1 MNCEEATRQ
10 LYEYLDNELGEND
23 YSKIKKHLE
32 VCRKCCEKFEF
43 EQVLKKVV
51 RDRAR
56 IHRVPQSVRENIV
69 KQLSGR
75 HEGGGRAE
83 VFVPKLEERN
93 KKGLFQLFRLRR
105 AYIIEAA
112 LILLLISVLSIY
124 FTFPKPG
131 SSPPIVKVAAER
143 HDNFVNDNMHLDLV
157 SSDRNEIRK
166 HFRNLQRDNFA
177 IDVPEG
183 KGRGIKLFGCK
194 KFNLAGK
201 KSAYVGLKGNHNKIS
216 LEMMDGSGMNINKLK
231 HEFFKGRPYYF
242 GRYKGYNV
250 VLWRHGK
257 TLYSLTSKIHR
268 KELMRMAE
276 KAICPYYER

>member
-1 MNCEEATRQ
+1 MTCEEATKQ
-10 LYEYLDNELGEND
+10 LYEYLDNELEEGD

-32 VCRKCCEKFEF
+32 VCQKCCEKFEF

-51 RDRAR
+51 RDRVR

-69 KQLSGR
+69 KQLSEM
-75 HEGGGRAE
+75 HEENSRAE
-83 VFVPKLEERN
+83 VFVPELEERS
-93 KKGLFQLFRLRR
+93 KKGVFQLFKLGRP
-105 AYIIEAA
+105 YIVEAA

-131 SSPPIVKVAAER
+131 SSPHIVKDAAER
-143 HDNFVNDNMHLDLV
+143 HDNFVNDNIHLDLV

-177 IDVPEG
+177 IDVPEC

-194 KFNLAGK
+194 EFNLAGK

-216 LEMMDGSGMNINKLK
+216 LEIINGSGMNINKLK
-231 HEFFKGRPYYF
+231 HESFKGRPYYF

-257 TLYSLTSKIHR
+257 ALYSLTSTMNR
-268 KELMRMAE
+268 RSLMRVADE
-276 KAICPYYER
+276 SIRPYPH

>member
-1 MNCEEATRQ
+1 MTCKEATKQ
-10 LYEYLDNELGEND
+10 LYEYLDNELEEKD
-23 YSKIKKHLE
+23 YSKIRKHLE

-56 IHRVPQSVRENIV
+56 IHRVPQNVRENIV
-69 KQLSGR
+69 KQLSEM
-75 HEGGGRAE
+75 HEESSRTGVSVSR
-83 VFVPKLEERN
+83 LEERN
-93 KKGLFQLFRLRR
+93 KKGVLQLFRLRP
-105 AYIIEAA
+105 AYTATAA
-112 LILLLISVLSIY
+112 LMLLLISGFSVYLAFFRSLD
-124 FTFPKPG
+124 
-131 SSPPIVKVAAER
+131 SSPIVKDVAECHAR
-143 HDNFVNDNMHLDLV
+143 FVSGNMPLDLV
-157 SSDRNEIRK
+157 SSDRNEIRRYFK
-166 HFRNLQRDNFA
+166 DSQRGSFA
-177 IDVPEG
+177 IAVPVS
-183 KGRGIKLFGCK
+183 KGHRIRHLGCK
-194 KFNLAGK
+194 NCNLAGRR
-201 KSAYVGLKGNHNKIS
+201 SAHIGLERMHNKIS

-231 HEFFKGRPYYF
+231 HELFKGRPYYF

>member
-1 MNCEEATRQ
+1 MTCKEATKQ
-10 LYEYLDNELGEND
+10 LYEYLDNELEEND

-56 IHRVPQSVRENIV
+56 IHRVPQNVRENIV
-69 KQLSGR
+69 KQLAEM
-75 HEGGGRAE
+75 HEEGSRTGVSVSR
-83 VFVPKLEERN
+83 LEERN
-93 KKGLFQLFRLRR
+93 KKGVFQLFRLRP

-131 SSPPIVKVAAER
+131 SSPHIVKDAAER

-177 IDVPEG
+177 IDVPEC

-201 KSAYVGLKGNHNKIS
+201 KSAYVGLKGDHNKIS
-216 LEMMDGSGMNINKLK
+216 LEIINGSGMNINKLK
-231 HEFFKGRPYYF
+231 HELFKGRPYYF

-250 VLWRHGK
+250 VLWRHGNA
-257 TLYSLTSKIHR
+257 LYSLTSTMNR
-268 KELMRMAE
+268 RDLMRVAYE
-276 KAICPYYER
+276 SIRPYHK

>member
-1 MNCEEATRQ
+1 MTCKEATRQ

-56 IHRVPQSVRENIV
+56 IHRVPQNVRENIV
-69 KQLSGR
+69 KQLSGM
-75 HEGGGRAE
+75 HEESSRTGVSVSR
-83 VFVPKLEERN
+83 LEERN
-93 KKGLFQLFRLRR
+93 KKGIFHLFRLRP

-157 SSDRNEIRK
+157 SSNRNEIRRYFK
-166 HFRNLQRDNFA
+166 DSQRDNFA
-177 IDVPEG
+177 IDVPEC
-183 KGRGIKLFGCK
+183 KGRDIKLFGCK

-216 LEMMDGSGMNINKLK
+216 LEVINGSGMNINKLK

-257 TLYSLTSKIHR
+257 TLYSLTSTMNR
-268 KELMRMAE
+268 RDLMRVADE
-276 KAICPYYER
+276 SIRSYNK

>member
-1 MNCEEATRQ
+1 MTCEEATKQ
-10 LYEYLDNELGEND
+10 LYEYLDNELEEGD

-32 VCRKCCEKFEF
+32 VCQKCCEKFEF
-43 EQVLKKVV
+43 EQVLKEVV
-51 RDRAR
+51 RDRVR
-56 IHRVPQSVRENIV
+56 IHRAPQSVRENIV
-69 KQLSGR
+69 KQLSEM
-75 HEGGGRAE
+75 HEESSRAE
-83 VFVPKLEERN
+83 VFVPKLEERS
-93 KKGLFQLFRLRR
+93 KKGVFQLFKLGRP
-105 AYIIEAA
+105 YIIEAA

-131 SSPPIVKVAAER
+131 SSPHIVKDAAER

-166 HFRNLQRDNFA
+166 HFRNLQRDNFN
-177 IDVPEG
+177 IDVPEC

-194 KFNLAGK
+194 EFNLAGK

-216 LEMMDGSGMNINKLK
+216 LEIINGSGMNINKLK
-231 HEFFKGRPYYF
+231 HELFKGRPYYF

-257 TLYSLTSKIHR
+257 TLYSLTSTMNR
-268 KELMRMAE
+268 RSLMRVADE
-276 KAICPYYER
+276 SIRPYPH